1 MNRVTDLQPPQIRSF
16 QRLWA
21 HPLLNIIFP
30 AIQMG
35 VTKSPDNPLTGP
47 QGQDRALRA
56 AYEADFQRLV
66 LGPNDPPYHHQG
78 DRRIRD
84 KIMDIIT

>member
-1 MNRVTDLQPPQIRSF
+1 MVDELNIV
-16 QRLWA
+16 
-21 HPLLNIIFP
+21 NIIFL

-35 VTKSPDNPLTGP
+35 VTKSPDNPLNGP
-47 QGQDRALRA
+47 QGQDPALRA
-56 AYEADFQRLV
+56 AYEADFRRLV

-78 DRRIRD
+78 DRRIRE